1 MLDIFHIGNTTYGIR
16 FRNGTCEVVEC
27 EGDSRKVVF
36 TGWYEKCRA
45 WVKEA
50 DISYRESLL

>member
-1 MLDIFHIGNTTYGIR
+1 MIDIFHIGNMSYGIR
-16 FRNGTCEVVEC
+16 FRNGTCEVVEFDD
-27 EGDSRKVVF
+27 DSCKVVF

-50 DISYRESLL
+50 NIAYRESLF